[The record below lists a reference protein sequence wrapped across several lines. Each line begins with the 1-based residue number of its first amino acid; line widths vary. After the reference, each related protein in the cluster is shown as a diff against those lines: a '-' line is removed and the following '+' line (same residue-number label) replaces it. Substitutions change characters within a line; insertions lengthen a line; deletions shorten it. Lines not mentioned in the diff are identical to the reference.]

1 MIIAGHELEYI
12 DDGHIYLVDGIIV
25 PSVTQILK
33 KRFGGMY
40 SKVDPDT
47 LNKAAQEGTMVHKA
61 IEDYCTTGEESDLDE
76 LRGFKWL
83 QKQLDFRVLRNEV
96 PLILFEGERP
106 IAAGRCDMVVEQDGR
121 IGGADIKRVSALNKE
136 YVGYQLNL
144 YKRAYLQSY
153 GVEWEFI
160 WAMQLKGL
168 KRKITALPLNDKAT
182 DELIKEYFDE
192 QDSIDWQI
200 DG

>member
-1 MIIAGHELEYI
+1 MMIAGHELEYI
-12 DDGHIYLVDGIIV
+12 DDGHIYLVGGIIV

-40 SKVDPDT
+40 SKVDPET
-47 LNKAAQEGTMVHKA
+47 LNKAAQEGTRVHKA
-61 IEDYCTTGEESDLDE
+61 IEDYCTAGEESDLDE

-83 QKQLDFRVLRNEV
+83 QNQLDFRVLRNEV
-96 PLILFEGERP
+96 PLILFDGDRP

-160 WAMQLKGL
+160 WAMQLTGL

-192 QDSIDWQI
+192 
-200 DG
+200 